1 MRWSQKH
8 YTNMIRSTNLD
19 TPVTAIMLIAALVLG
34 GCFRPSEA
42 VIELDPTRRHQTI
55 SGWEVTAQM
64 TDKPVPGARPAF
76 WNEIYDRAV
85 GEVGINRIR
94 LEVRS
99 GAESA
104 GRNWDRYVAGEVPY
118 AYWRSVRYATVNDNA
133 DPNVIDWNGFDFSE
147 MDRSVEVGLL
157 PVRNRLLERGEK
169 LFVNLCYVAFIGQIK
184 NGNYLHEE
192 SDEYAEFV
200 LATYLH
206 MQRKYGFV
214 PDAWEVIL
222 EPDLGQWDGNE
233 IGHAIV
239 AAAARLKEHG
249 FTPRFIAPS
258 VTDMG
263 NAARYIDAIAAVE
276 GAMAHVIELSYHR
289 YSGATDKNLADIV
302 ERAKRYNVDTSMLEW
317 WFGKAGPE
325 TLHLDLK
332 RGNNSAWQGRVLKT
346 LFMEVDEKNPDNA
359 VVTLQ
364 TDTRQNMQYF
374 RYIRAGA
381 HRIGAVSSNERDLD
395 PVAFVNPDGSHV
407 VVVLARN
414 AGTLTILGLPT
425 GDYRVSYALD
435 NESGRTPGV
444 IHVMPGASLRTE
456 ISGPGVLTV
465 FAADAFER

>member
-1 MRWSQKH
+1 
-8 YTNMIRSTNLD
+8 MIRSIKLSTL
-19 TPVTAIMLIAALVLG
+19 VTAIFLIAAIGLG
-34 GCFRPSEA
+34 GCFHPSEA
-42 VIELDPTRRHQTI
+42 VIKLDPTERHQII
-55 SGWEVTAQM
+55 SGWEVTAEM
-64 TDKPVPGARPAF
+64 ADKPVPGARTAF

-104 GRNWDRYVAGEVPY
+104 SRNWDRYVSGDVPY
-118 AYWRSVRYATVNDNA
+118 AYWRGVRYATVNDNA
-133 DPNVIDWNGFDFSE
+133 NPNVIDWNGFDFSE
-147 MDRSVEVGLL
+147 LDWRLEVGVL
-157 PVRNRLLERGEK
+157 PIRNRLLARGEK
-169 LFVNLCYVAFIGQIK
+169 LFVNLCYVAFTGQIK
-184 NGNYLHEE
+184 YGHYLHENPH
-192 SDEYAEFV
+192 EYAEFV

-206 MQRKYGFV
+206 MQQKYGFV

-222 EPDLGQWDGNE
+222 EPDLRGGVWDGNE
-233 IGHAIV
+233 IGRAIV

-289 YSGATDKNLADIV
+289 YSGATAENLAEIV
-302 ERAKRYNVDTSMLEW
+302 DRAKRHYVGTSMLEW
-317 WFGKAGPE
+317 WFGRAGPE

-332 RGNNSAWQGRVLKT
+332 QGHNSAWQGRVLKT
-346 LFMEVDEKNPDNA
+346 LFRKIDERNPENA
-359 VVTLQ
+359 VVALQ
-364 TDTRQNMQYF
+364 TDTRQNLQYF

-381 HRIGAVSSNERDLD
+381 RRISAASSNERDFD
-395 PVAFVNPDGSHV
+395 PVAFINPNGSHT

-414 AGTLTILGLPT
+414 AGTITISGLPA

-435 NESGRTPGV
+435 DKSGRAPGP
-444 IHVMPGASLRTE
+444 IHLKPGASVRTE
-456 ISGPGVLTV
+456 IPGAGVVTV
-465 FAADAFER
+465 FAADTFER